1 MDRWINKVAVVTG
14 ASAGIGAS
22 IAEKLVRNGIIVA
35 GFARRVE
42 RVENLAKKLEDAKG
56 KLYGLKVDITVEDDI
71 IKAFDWIKDNLGPVH
86 ILINNAGISRSG
98 SLISGN
104 AQTWKEI
111 LETNVLGLCVATRE
125 AVKNMKSNNVEG
137 HIVHIN
143 SVAGH
148 KHVGLP
154 HMNVYSASKYAV
166 TALGDNLRDELRK
179 NRLKI
184 KVSSISPGLVITE
197 IHEKA
202 QLTGKEIQW
211 IRNEPILNADDVAD
225 AVSYVL
231 GTPPHVQIQELT
243 ITPIGERI

>member
-22 IAEKLVRNGIIVA
+22 IAEKLVRNGII
-35 GFARRVE
+35 
-42 RVENLAKKLEDAKG
+42 
-56 KLYGLKVDITVEDDI
+56 
-71 IKAFDWIKDNLGPVH
+71 
-86 ILINNAGISRSG
+86 
-98 SLISGN
+98 
-104 AQTWKEI
+104 
-111 LETNVLGLCVATRE
+111 
-125 AVKNMKSNNVEG
+125 
-137 HIVHIN
+137 
-143 SVAGH
+143 
-148 KHVGLP
+148 
-154 HMNVYSASKYAV
+154 
-166 TALGDNLRDELRK
+166 
-179 NRLKI
+179 
-184 KVSSISPGLVITE
+184 SISPGLVITE